1 MLTYEEIMK
10 TDLSQLT
17 TAADKWDAMAG
28 EFKKLEDRYKNQVQ
42 NVSLDGTW
50 TGQASLYSRPNFAT
64 THNQYVAAQ
73 TEAKAVASLLREAH
87 TQFVDLKAKVVSARE
102 DAIKAGMKVSDTG
115 TATFDFSK
123 VSASAANA
131 MRHDPDFHDVE
142 SSWSQH
148 IAQAVSAMDEAD
160 QWMKTALDAVGADAN
175 PLDGTPNGFNAKAN
189 GNVEYYEAEAMV
201 QLANKINDGKKLTP
215 QELAKAEELFRD
227 HANNKVFTQTLLQE
241 LGPDGAMKFTRHVDD
256 WALSDKDHKSDY
268 AAIERGF
275 ADSLATATTVPGKV
289 ADMPPGSEKYK
300 AWLDSADGK
309 FYKDWM
315 AGMQD
320 TGTHNYGDNL
330 RPLHGYQILTTLM
343 QKADVPYDDQYLNA
357 MGDQMIA
364 AERAD
369 KSKSLFDTWGADY
382 KGITPDPIDALMG
395 VMSKNPDAS
404 TFFFDPADK
413 DGADHLKYLVG
424 SGHDARHWPSHFVS
438 GGYATEH
445 LDLPNPRAGL
455 GSALE
460 AAATGHPPLGVN
472 QDPYPVPGHTQAQ
485 ARVMDAIIKNLDGGT
500 STTVQAD
507 LRDPVAKALAE
518 YTPDTHAILSGSGG
532 GYFDHRVDGSWTDA
546 NGKAH
551 LATLPKELVQV
562 MRGLSDDPNA
572 YSDLNK
578 TELRYIDQQ
587 LHQIPQGATG
597 FDRSVPL
604 SHAGSVLGTY
614 TAIREDVLNDTRVS
628 EYSKADWKAKMAYHF
643 IGGALTPLYLTAG
656 ETTIA
661 VGDSLQRGVDTITYE
676 WDNAMRAKADS
687 KANEDIANSF
697 MNADTQMHTIVG
709 TWGNERY
716 DTKTPEGQEK
726 VDGLFNE
733 IMGGHTAGLTMARGY
748 LTDTTN

>member
-123 VSASAANA
+123 VTAQAAQQ
-131 MRHDPDFHDVE
+131 MRKDPDFRDVE

-148 IAQAVSAMDEAD
+148 IQQAVSAMDDAD
-160 QWMKTALDAVGADAN
+160 QGVKIALEAVGAD
-175 PLDGTPNGFNAKAN
+175 PGPFSGTPNGFNGKAV
-189 GNVEYYEAEAMV
+189 GDVEHYEADAAI
-201 QLANKINDGKKLTP
+201 QLANKVNDGKKLTP
-215 QELAKAEELFRD
+215 QELAEAEALFRD
-227 HANNKVFTQTLLQE
+227 KAHDKVFTQTLLAS
-241 LGPDGAMKFTRHVDD
+241 LGPDGAIKFTRHVDD

-315 AGMQD
+315 AGMD
-320 TGTHNYGDNL
+320 NAGVHNYGSNSQ
-330 RPLHGYQILTTLM
+330 PLHGYQILTTLM
-343 QKADVPYDDQYLNA
+343 QKAGTPYDDQYLNDL
-357 MGDQMIA
+357 GDHMIA
-364 AERAD
+364 AEKAQ
-369 KSKSLFDTWGADY
+369 KHGLFDTWGAEY

-404 TFFFDPADK
+404 TYFFDPANK
-413 DGADHLKYLVG
+413 DGADHLQYLVG
-424 SGHDARHWPSHFVS
+424 QGHGSREWPSHAIATGVS
-438 GGYATEH
+438 GPENVPI
-445 LDLPNPRAGL
+445 PNPRAGL

-518 YTPDTHAILSGSGG
+518 YTPDTHEILGGSGG
-532 GYFDHRVDGSWTDA
+532 GFVDHLADGSWTGPD
-546 NGKAH
+546 GKAH
-551 LATLPKELVQV
+551 LATPPDKLVQV

-572 YSDLNK
+572 YADLNK

-587 LHQIPQGATG
+587 LHQIPPGATG
-597 FDRSVPL
+597 YDRSVPL

-614 TAIREDVLNDTRVS
+614 TAIREDVLNDTRS
-628 EYSKADWKAKMAYHF
+628 AEYTKADWKAKMAYHF

-661 VGDSLQRGVDTITYE
+661 FGDSLQRGVDTLTYQ
-676 WDNAMRAKADS
+676 WDNAMRAQADS
-687 KANEDIANSF
+687 KANQGISDSF
-697 MNADTQMHTIVG
+697 MQADTQMKTIVG
-709 TWGNERY
+709 NWGSERY
-716 DTKTPEGQEK
+716 NTSTPEGQTQ
-726 VDGLFNE
+726 VNGFITD
-733 IMGGHTAGLTMARGY
+733 IMHGHTDGLTMARGY